1 MFKYALSGTLVIH
14 FLLFRSVQSIGQT
27 CPVPILAGLET
38 ITDRFEKVIYPTT
51 ARVKIEWEIIS
62 GNAFTNFGITKNE
75 QEVVSYGYSVAGG
88 GLRSQM
94 VNDAQGKKVEMI
106 IFKPGNY
113 GQPRD
118 PGKTDMRFHYKIY
131 EVGVSLMK
139 ERHLIEGNLFGQGK
153 NTVYTYPSCNSKTK
167 IIVRRKSGRAKGTIS
182 VYERFGSNWNSNPSM
197 VRILE
202 QSDDNQI
209 FTLNSNKELKIEIKN
224 NSVGNQL
231 GYSINALVTN

>member
-1 MFKYALSGTLVIH
+1 MKPMDSFYVLLLLNLGT
-14 FLLFRSVQSIGQT
+14 FQFTNAQT
-27 CPVPILAGLET
+27 CPVPIIIGTET
-38 ITDRFEKVIYPTT
+38 ITERVEKVIYPTT
-51 ARVKIEWEIIS
+51 DRVKVEWQIYS
-62 GNAFTNFGITKNE
+62 GNAFTNFGITKDE
-75 QEVVSYGYSVAGG
+75 ESVVAYGYSVADGIK
-88 GLRSQM
+88 RSQM
-94 VNDAQGKKVEMI
+94 VNDAQGKKIEMVI
-106 IFKPGNY
+106 YKPANY

-118 PGKTDMRFHYKIY
+118 PDKQDMRFSYKIY

-153 NTVYTYPSCNSKTK
+153 NTIYTYPSCKSKTK

-182 VYERFGSNWNSNPSM
+182 VYERTGSNWNSNPTM

-202 QSDDNQI
+202 QDQDQQI
-209 FTLNSNKELKIEIKN
+209 FTVNSNKELKIELKN